1 MSHTAKRPPALATPA
16 TTSIALVA
24 GFGFAKVVAG
34 VVIVAAVLLIPLGA
48 AVVASAV
55 LASRR

>member
-1 MSHTAKRPPALATPA
+1 MSDTANLLSAFVILG
-16 TTSIALVA
+16 IICIGLVA

-34 VVIVAAVLLIPLGA
+34 VVIVAAVVLVPLGA